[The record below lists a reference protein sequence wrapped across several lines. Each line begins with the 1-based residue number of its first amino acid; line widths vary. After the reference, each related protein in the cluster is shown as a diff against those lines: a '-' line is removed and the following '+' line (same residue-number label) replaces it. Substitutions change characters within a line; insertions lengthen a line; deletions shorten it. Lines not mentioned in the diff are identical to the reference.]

1 MAAASNHPRILIPKY
16 GQMDNVKPL
25 TANRGLP
32 FAVRWP
38 NLDLRVSIGYDLP
51 WVLATFLARFPVS
64 VTARGF
70 RLWPKMWRPSANI
83 ANFRRTREKPLVPRV
98 VMICCW
104 HITDL
109 NIKLIITIWPLLH
122 LGLCYYTDRTFIIR
136 LDSKC
141 FCGWDVYD
149 TWVQFFGMPLLRDLP
164 HRIL

>member
-38 NLDLRVSIGYDLP
+38 NLDLRVSIGHDLP

-70 RLWPKMWRPSANI
+70 RLWPKMWRPSANT

-122 LGLCYYTDRTFIIR
+122 LGLYVIIQI
-136 LDSKC
+136 
-141 FCGWDVYD
+141 G
-149 TWVQFFGMPLLRDLP
+149 PLLYAWIQNVFEDGTFMTLGSSFLEC
-164 HRIL
+164 HF